1 MLLRAHQHRG
11 QSLLA
16 QVFAQFVFNDVG
28 GVYRAVLVFQTDAQL
43 PGRYLIA
50 LFAGQLD
57 QRPAQF
63 AGGETF
69 PGNRLPQKG

>member
-28 GVYRAVLVFQTDAQL
+28 GVYRAVFAFQTDAQF
-43 PGRYLIA
+43 PGRYLVA
-50 LFAGQLD
+50 LFTGQLD

-63 AGGETF
+63 AGGAAL
-69 PGNRLPQKG
+69 PGNCLL